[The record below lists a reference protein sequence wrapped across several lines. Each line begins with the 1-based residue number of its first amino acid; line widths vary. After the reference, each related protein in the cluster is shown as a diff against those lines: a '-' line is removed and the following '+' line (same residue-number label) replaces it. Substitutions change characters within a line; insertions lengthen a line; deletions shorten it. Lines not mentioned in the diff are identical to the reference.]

1 MLKYKDLNEAR
12 QKLSADVKKIR
23 ISSSQHSWKEDSARE
38 WLTTITKAI
47 SSYAD
52 GTPFVDKFELR
63 ENYTSEF
70 LYEISSGMFYR
81 GSFLLNSFSSK
92 VNRLRFDVGGKL
104 LTIFEVS
111 QATPDEIVNACEKA
125 KSKVMTEL
133 AYEHFVLKGDVVRA
147 KELFSHMIKN
157 LGERAFDLVIS
168 SNIQK
173 EYWPAMMFYSENKKN
188 KVNPMTI
195 NFYMKTIYASP
206 NSMDRDLYS
215 FVLKNFRSDLKKNE
229 FTNNFSDEDSK
240 LMNDVS
246 IFDLIESDANLRSK
260 VLTLSDSK
268 SQVYIRKMVEE
279 DKARLERIVI
289 KYLNDTHPK
298 GKGKRKFIKTLNAM
312 KRYVEVNVFALNKEL
327 QSYILLDIIQ

>member
-1 MLKYKDLNEAR
+1 
-12 QKLSADVKKIR
+12 
-23 ISSSQHSWKEDSARE
+23 
-38 WLTTITKAI
+38 
-47 SSYAD
+47 
-52 GTPFVDKFELR
+52 
-63 ENYTSEF
+63 
-70 LYEISSGMFYR
+70 
-81 GSFLLNSFSSK
+81 
-92 VNRLRFDVGGKL
+92 
-104 LTIFEVS
+104 
-111 QATPDEIVNACEKA
+111 
-125 KSKVMTEL
+125 
-133 AYEHFVLKGDVVRA
+133 
-147 KELFSHMIKN
+147 
-157 LGERAFDLVIS
+157 
-168 SNIQK
+168 
-173 EYWPAMMFYSENKKN
+173 
-188 KVNPMTI
+188 
-195 NFYMKTIYASP
+195 MKTIYASP